1 MLQLEDGEI
10 NEYQLRMTNQWS
22 VNDIMTF
29 KPLYE
34 KKFAQNPKE
43 AKECLNTIY
52 EYRLSF
58 QEGRDLNLTNI
69 HKKGINKFFSDTK
82 KNRTIEELIPNHNE
96 LVIEMKLDNYDN
108 SKDRE
113 IIKRINLGIS

>member
-69 HKKGINKFFSDTK
+69 HKKRNQ
-82 KNRTIEELIPNHNE
+82 
-96 LVIEMKLDNYDN
+96 
-108 SKDRE
+108 
-113 IIKRINLGIS
+113 